1 MQTYLISLGLRALT
15 CIFQKRVHCSLLFVL
30 FSAFGWA
37 QDMNRVKT
45 NIAIL
50 SSASMN
56 GRGYLSKG
64 HLKASSFIESQFLQ
78 AGLKPVQGSFF
89 QNFTIRQNL
98 FPKEP
103 RLRINGRELKA
114 GTDFLPSAG
123 TIPFKG
129 TLRFRLA
136 DSLKTPEE
144 MNPETF
150 ARILKPKE
158 KLPASAA
165 ASHFVYLKPEEKLTH
180 TLSETQ
186 ENPVVIHLKKSSLLP
201 SDSVVSID
209 FRPQMNTQI
218 KARNV
223 IGMVEG
229 TSVKDSFLVI
239 CAHYDHLGML
249 GKSVFFPGA
258 NDNAT
263 GSAMLMEM
271 AREVSAKPLKY
282 SVLFIA
288 FSGEEAGLLGSF
300 YFVENPLVPLS
311 RIRFVMNLDLMGFGE
326 NGATVVNGTV
336 YPELFERLKSI
347 NQSKNYLPELK
358 VRGKAASSDHYPFS
372 EKGVPAFFMYSLG
385 GPGFYHDVDDKAST
399 LSLARFPE
407 MYGLILDFLRGF

>member
-1 MQTYLISLGLRALT
+1 
-15 CIFQKRVHCSLLFVL
+15 
-30 FSAFGWA
+30 
-37 QDMNRVKT
+37 MNRVKT
-45 NIAIL
+45 NIGIL

-56 GRGYLSKG
+56 GRGYLFKG

-103 RLRINGRELKA
+103 RLRMNGRELKA
-114 GTDFLPSAG
+114 GTDFLPPADAV
-123 TIPFKG
+123 PLRK

-144 MNPETF
+144 MSPETF
-150 ARILKPKE
+150 IRILKSKE
-158 KLPASAA
+158 KLSSSAA
-165 ASHFVYLKPEEKLTH
+165 ASRFVYLKLEDKLTH

-186 ENPVVIHLKKSSLLP
+186 ESPVVIQLKKSSFQP

-209 FRPQMNTQI
+209 FRPRLDNDI

-223 IGMVEG
+223 VGIVEG
-229 TSVKDSFLVI
+229 TTVKDSFLVV

-258 NDNAT
+258 NDNAS

-271 AREVSAKPLKY
+271 AREVAAKPLKY

-326 NGATVVNGTV
+326 NGATVVNGSV
-336 YPELFERLKSI
+336 YPELFERLKAI

-358 VRGKAASSDHYPFS
+358 VRGKAANSDHYPFS

-385 GPGFYHDVDDKAST
+385 GPGYYHDVDDKPSS

-407 MYGLILDFLRGF
+407 MYRLILDFLRGF

>member
-1 MQTYLISLGLRALT
+1 MQTYLISLGLRVLT
-15 CIFQKRVHCSLLFVL
+15 CIFQQTVQLGLFFLLFTV
-30 FSAFGWA
+30 AAQA
-37 QDMNRVKT
+37 QDMTRVKT
-45 NIAIL
+45 NIGIL
-50 SSASMN
+50 SSSSMN
-56 GRGYLSKG
+56 GRGYLHKG
-64 HLKASSFIESQFLQ
+64 HLKASAFIESQFLQ

-103 RLRINGRELKA
+103 RLRMNGRELKV
-114 GTDFLPSAG
+114 GTDFLPPADAF
-123 TIPFKG
+123 PVRK
-129 TLRFRLA
+129 TLRFRLS
-136 DSLKTPEE
+136 DSLKVPEE
-144 MNPETF
+144 INPEIM

-158 KLPASAA
+158 KLPTSGAA
-165 ASHFVYLKPEEKLTH
+165 TRFVYLKTEDKLTH

-186 ENPVVIHLKKSSLLP
+186 ESPLVIHLKKSSLLAT
-201 SDSVVSID
+201 DSVVDID
-209 FRPQMNTQI
+209 FRPELNNQI

-223 IGMVEG
+223 VGLVEG

-249 GKSVFFPGA
+249 GKSIFFPGA
-258 NDNAT
+258 NDNAS

-311 RIRFVMNLDLMGFGE
+311 RMKFVMNLDLMGFGE

-358 VRGKAASSDHYPFS
+358 VRGKAANSDHYPFS
-372 EKGVPAFFMYSLG
+372 EKGVPAFFLYSLG
-385 GPGFYHDVDDKAST
+385 GPGYYHDVDDKAST

-407 MYGLILDFLRGF
+407 MYRLILDFLRGF

>member
-1 MQTYLISLGLRALT
+1 MQTYLISLGLRVLT
-15 CIFQKRVHCSLLFVL
+15 CIFQKTIQAGLFFLLFTV
-30 FSAFGWA
+30 ATQA
-37 QDMNRVKT
+37 QDMSRVKT
-45 NIAIL
+45 NIGIL
-50 SSASMN
+50 SSSSMN
-56 GRGYLSKG
+56 GRGYLHKG
-64 HLKASSFIESQFLQ
+64 HLKASAFIESQFLQ

-103 RLRINGRELKA
+103 RLRLNGRELKA
-114 GTDFLPSAG
+114 GTDFLPPADAS
-123 TIPFKG
+123 PVRK
-129 TLRFRLA
+129 TLRFRLS
-136 DSLKTPEE
+136 DSLKTPDEL
-144 MNPETF
+144 NPEVV
-150 ARILKPKE
+150 ARVLKPKE
-158 KLPASAA
+158 KLPSTQA
-165 ASHFVYLKPEEKLTH
+165 ASRFIYLKTEDKLTH

-186 ENPVVIHLKKSSLLP
+186 ESPLVIHLKKSSLLAT
-201 SDSVVSID
+201 DSVVDID
-209 FRPQMNTQI
+209 FRPQLNNQI

-223 IGMVEG
+223 VGMVEG

-258 NDNAT
+258 NDNAS

-271 AREVSAKPLKY
+271 AREVAAKPLKY

-300 YFVENPLVPLS
+300 YFVENPLVPLA

-358 VRGKAASSDHYPFS
+358 VRGKAANSDHYPFS
-372 EKGVPAFFMYSLG
+372 EKGVPAFFIYSLG
-385 GPGFYHDVDDKAST
+385 GPGYYHDVDDKAST

-407 MYGLILDFLRGF
+407 MYRLILDFLRGF